1 MRADADFVWDHKQQ
15 EAFDLCKQTLSSETV
30 LKFYDMTKPT
40 CVSADASSF
49 GLGACLMQD
58 HDGQL
63 HPVAFAS
70 RSLTPTEKR
79 WAQIEKECLALTW
92 ACEKFS
98 HFLVGL
104 PKFELLTD
112 HKPLVPLINTKDL
125 DQTPIRVQR
134 LLIRLMRFNCVCSHV
149 PGKALVV
156 ADALSRSKVSSQPQT
171 GTTTDLTDEVE
182 IYTEDVTR
190 SWPASS
196 QKLKE
201 IAVETAKCPNLSLVH
216 HFVQDG

>member
-1 MRADADFVWDHKQQ
+1 M
-15 EAFDLCKQTLSSETV
+15 
-30 LKFYDMTKPT
+30 
-40 CVSADASSF
+40 
-49 GLGACLMQD
+49 
-58 HDGQL
+58 
-63 HPVAFAS
+63 
-70 RSLTPTEKR
+70 
-79 WAQIEKECLALTW
+79 
-92 ACEKFS
+92 
-98 HFLVGL
+98 
-104 PKFELLTD
+104 
-112 HKPLVPLINTKDL
+112 PLINTKDL

-201 IAVETAKCPNLSLVH
+201 IAVETTKYPDLSLFH
-216 HFVQDG
+216 RFVQDGWPDYAIDVPKSLQSYFASRACPLAVNGIITYLNPIVVPA

>member
-1 MRADADFVWDHKQQ
+1 MH
-15 EAFDLCKQTLSSETV
+15 
-30 LKFYDMTKPT
+30 
-40 CVSADASSF
+40 
-49 GLGACLMQD
+49 D

-63 HPVAFAS
+63 HQVAFAS

-134 LLIRLMRFNCVCSHV
+134 LLTRLMRFNCACSHV
-149 PGKALVV
+149 PGKALIVSN
-156 ADALSRSKVSSQPQT
+156 ALSRSKVSSQPQT
-171 GTTTDLTDEVE
+171 GTTMDLTDEVE

-201 IAVETAKCPNLSLVH
+201 IGVETAKCPDL
-216 HFVQDG
+216 